1 MPVIPAIGRQS
12 KADLQVGGQP
22 SLVYR
27 ESSRAARTT
36 QRNPVSKT
44 KQTRKQ
50 RNLGKRVFSL
60 WFQRIDSIIVGK
72 AWGQKQEAG
81 SSHLHPHVGEGRRKK
96 DGAGTGRSEIGL
108 KVSSQ

>member
-1 MPVIPAIGRQS
+1 MGR
-12 KADLQVGGQP
+12 VGH
-22 SLVYR
+22 
-27 ESSRAARTT
+27 
-36 QRNPVSKT
+36 KI
-44 KQTRKQ
+44 QTRKQ

-96 DGAGTGRSEIGL
+96 DGAGTGRSGIGL